1 MITKDASGKHTES
14 DTVTTHRAKKE
25 GTKKQSKTRDRKR
38 KEKKRKLSFRN
49 FNVPPPTLTT

>member
-25 GTKKQSKTRDRKR
+25 KDEEAEQDRR
-38 KEKKRKLSFRN
+38 
-49 FNVPPPTLTT
+49 